1 MDIFVL
7 TSKILGVYLVV
18 SGLFLIFKSKSV
30 PLLLKDFF
38 NHPATVFLTGIILI
52 FLSSMFLIQHN
63 VWGKSWKT
71 VITVFVWLVLLKGL
85 AYVFTP
91 NLLSELSIKK
101 FRGWFGAW
109 GLVAI
114 VAGIYLFRLA

>member
-7 TSKILGVYLVV
+7 VSKLLGIYLVV
-18 SGLFLIFKSKSV
+18 SGLFLILKAKTV

-38 NHPATVFLTGIILI
+38 DHPAIVFLTGVILI

-63 VWGKSWKT
+63 VWNGSWKT
-71 VITVFVWLVLLKGL
+71 IVTAFAWLVLLKGL
-85 AYVFTP
+85 AYIFAP
-91 NLLSELSIKK
+91 GALSEMSIRK

-109 GLVAI
+109 GILAI
-114 VAGIYLFRLA
+114 IIGVYLFYLG